1 MGKRNHWRGLAVG
14 LVLLGLAAPA
24 ARVDAL
30 SAPPRQELIL
40 RKLGRGLAN
49 LVTCPVE
56 LIRVPLLVGRTEG
69 SVASLSVGI
78 VKGIWQTVLR
88 GSAGVIETATFFV
101 GIPNADFSP
110 LITPEFVYAH
120 GEFTE

>member
-1 MGKRNHWRGLAVG
+1 MGKRNRWRGWAVG
-14 LVLLGLAAPA
+14 LVVLGLVAPA

-49 LVTCPVE
+49 IVTCPAE
-56 LIRVPLLVGRTEG
+56 LIRVPLLVGRTDG
-69 SVASLSVGI
+69 SVASLSVGV
-78 VKGIWQTVLR
+78 VKGIWRTVLR
-88 GSAGVIETATFFV
+88 GGAGVIETATFFV
-101 GIPNADFSP
+101 GIPNADFRP

-120 GEFTE
+120 GSFSE